1 MSNKSTVKA
10 KGVNAKTA
18 PNAALAAE
26 QRASTG
32 GVSTAVMPA
41 VKQLEEGG
49 FVSVSAKIRELS
61 RLGFTKGA
69 IAKHLDK
76 RYQHVYNVLKKPL
89 AVATSEGGEP
99 NTTAE

>member
-18 PNAALAAE
+18 PNATLAAE
-26 QRASTG
+26 QLASTG
-32 GVSTAVMPA
+32 GVSTAVMPT
-41 VKQLEEGG
+41 VGDLEKGG

-89 AVATSEGGEP
+89 ASAATESGEP
-99 NTTAE
+99 AATE